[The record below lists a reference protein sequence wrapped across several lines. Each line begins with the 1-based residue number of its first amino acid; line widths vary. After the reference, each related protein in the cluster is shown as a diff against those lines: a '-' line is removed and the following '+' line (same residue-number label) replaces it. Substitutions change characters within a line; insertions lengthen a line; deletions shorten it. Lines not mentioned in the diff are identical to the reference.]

1 MQVTHQSPFLLQR
14 SPVSSPDVSTAPI
27 RSRINISMFER
38 SRFGGKHV
46 RAAKPNLNVSR
57 KPSQV
62 PVTTSG
68 HEGPGAASAIYPS
81 PDPVPLPKQPH
92 QPSPSRPTVSASPD
106 TFLAPPLPP
115 SVQRPAPAQPVT
127 DHTVVSNLNPFQP
140 EHSAALPLL
149 WPKTMPQQDHK
160 WVSSALFRVG
170 SGGKLELRD
179 QLQLWYY
186 PPQPSLVYHQAPTPC
201 RFFAQSLL
209 LWMPYRLWK
218 VRLLCLKPACNGHPL
233 ASGGLHRRVRQVLDV
248 DRYYNLVTETLI
260 CTKCRTSQLSW
271 SQAILQQLD
280 LEHRSEFRVILT
292 RRYACD
298 IRVIRQLRERGLGNS
313 PSRIILQLKEN
324 HSEEWLQRV
333 ARYTA
338 QCAAFMDA
346 SRLLQPHFQE
356 PPVSAVLPSY
366 KWLLVVY
373 SQDILNRLED
383 IKAKITSVYGCILKM
398 DSTKTITKKLSG
410 TATGTAQWLTSV
422 GNEMGQV
429 LISVLTASEGPALDL
444 MAAGLMDRYQSAGV
458 DPPVALY
465 VDNGC
470 CKEVGETKIKAKFG
484 RWPNLIV
491 RLDIWHFMRRLA
503 VGCTTDAHQ
512 LYPTFMAR
520 MSACIFE
527 WDATDVAE
535 LRRAKKAQLLQEGWP
550 ALSDQEL
557 DKHITQDELALH
569 CRRRTRGEETSI
581 QLLDQLLTELMTGK
595 GNDALGVPLLDT
607 VRMQHIWGIQ
617 RRHVRCIQ
625 DPPGLALYTETGST
639 RKGGVVLK
647 TFRCARGSTSLESF
661 HCHLNRFIPGNSA
674 NLLNY
679 QIYLL
684 EGLSRWNQDRAAAAV
699 TSEPSTLRTYAGE
712 LVHCVNSNYEKVFG
726 RKLIP
731 GFSPPAKYTG
741 ELIGVQYLLRQNNEP
756 LQDMHPNS
764 EETSQLMEDLDV
776 EEPKDPDEGFEDFL
790 GSEATIVDLMVS
802 NPIKEIYPPPAVLCP
817 SAVPPPPSAV
827 LGFCLLTGPVK
838 TQTLSD

>member
-1 MQVTHQSPFLLQR
+1 MFYEF
-14 SPVSSPDVSTAPI
+14 DI
-27 RSRINISMFER
+27 CYFKFER

-62 PVTTSG
+62 PVTASG

-92 QPSPSRPTVSASPD
+92 QPSPSRPNCFRIPRHLPCS
-106 TFLAPPLPP
+106 PLPP
-115 SVQRPAPAQPVT
+115 PVQRPAPAQPVT

-186 PPQPSLVYHQAPTPC
+186 PPQSSLVYHQAPTPC
-201 RFFAQSLL
+201 RFFFAQSLL

-233 ASGGLHRRVRQVLDV
+233 ASGGLHKRVRQVLDV

-333 ARYTA
+333 AR
-338 QCAAFMDA
+338 
-346 SRLLQPHFQE
+346 
-356 PPVSAVLPSY
+356 
-366 KWLLVVY
+366 
-373 SQDILNRLED
+373 QDILNRLED

-410 TATGTAQWLTSV
+410 TAKGTARWLTSV

-520 MSACIFE
+520 MSAAYLSGMQQMWRSSEGPRRHNCC
-527 WDATDVAE
+527 
-535 LRRAKKAQLLQEGWP
+535 RRAGPLSLTRSWTNILKK
-550 ALSDQEL
+550 
-557 DKHITQDELALH
+557 
-569 CRRRTRGEETSI
+569 TS
-581 QLLDQLLTELMTGK
+581 LRCTAGDGPVE
-595 GNDALGVPLLDT
+595 
-607 VRMQHIWGIQ
+607 
-617 RRHVRCIQ
+617 RRH
-625 DPPGLALYTETGST
+625 PSN
-639 RKGGVVLK
+639 
-647 TFRCARGSTSLESF
+647 SLISF
-661 HCHLNRFIPGNSA
+661 
-674 NLLNY
+674 
-679 QIYLL
+679 
-684 EGLSRWNQDRAAAAV
+684 
-699 TSEPSTLRTYAGE
+699 LR
-712 LVHCVNSNYEKVFG
+712 S
-726 RKLIP
+726 
-731 GFSPPAKYTG
+731 S
-741 ELIGVQYLLRQNNEP
+741 
-756 LQDMHPNS
+756 
-764 EETSQLMEDLDV
+764 
-776 EEPKDPDEGFEDFL
+776 
-790 GSEATIVDLMVS
+790 
-802 NPIKEIYPPPAVLCP
+802 
-817 SAVPPPPSAV
+817 
-827 LGFCLLTGPVK
+827 
-838 TQTLSD
+838 

>member
-1 MQVTHQSPFLLQR
+1 MFYEF
-14 SPVSSPDVSTAPI
+14 DI
-27 RSRINISMFER
+27 CYFKFER

-333 ARYTA
+333 AR
-338 QCAAFMDA
+338 
-346 SRLLQPHFQE
+346 
-356 PPVSAVLPSY
+356 
-366 KWLLVVY
+366 
-373 SQDILNRLED
+373 QDILNRLED

-444 MAAGLMDRYQSAGV
+444 YGCRPDGQSAGM

-557 DKHITQDELALH
+557 DKHITKDELALH

-607 VRMQHIWGIQ
+607 VRMQHIWA
-617 RRHVRCIQ
+617 H
-625 DPPGLALYTETGST
+625 PKA
-639 RKGGVVLK
+639 
-647 TFRCARGSTSLESF
+647 AW
-661 HCHLNRFIPGNSA
+661 NSA

-699 TSEPSTLRTYAGE
+699 TSEPSTLRTYTGE

-817 SAVPPPPSAV
+817 SAVRLHHLQLCWVFACLRV
-827 LGFCLLTGPVK
+827 L
-838 TQTLSD
+838 